1 MDFSA
6 GGTTAAGD
14 TTHPICSI
22 YGAASRSIYVVESH
36 IVNTSTTSA
45 LLLKL
50 VRITTAGTP
59 GAGATEAP
67 WDNVATAVATVF
79 GTHTGT
85 APTLGADLGIRA
97 YLPAGAGIVRNFG
110 GHGIEIPAVANA
122 GIGWI
127 VESGTGQVCL
137 YDFSWNE

>member
-22 YGAASRSIYVVESH
+22 YAAATRAIYLTETH
-36 IVNTSTTSA
+36 IVNTSSTA
-45 LLLKL
+45 VWLKM
-50 VRITTAGTP
+50 VRITSAGTP

-67 WDNVATAVATVF
+67 WDSVATAVATVF

-85 APTLGADLGIRA
+85 APGLGADLGIRA
-97 YLPAGAGIVRNFG
+97 YLPAGAGIVRTFG
-110 GHGIEIPAVANA
+110 GHGIEIPAVANT
-122 GIGWI
+122 GVGWI
-127 VESGTGQVCL
+127 VESGTGQICL
-137 YDFSWNE
+137 YDFTWNE

>member
-6 GGTTAAGD
+6 GGITAAGD

-22 YGAASRSIYVVESH
+22 YAAATRALFLTEAAIW
-36 IVNTSTTSA
+36 NTSAAAVS
-45 LLLKL
+45 LKL

-59 GAGATEAP
+59 GTGATEAS

-85 APTLGADLGIRA
+85 APTLGADLGIRM
-97 YLPAGAGIVRNFG
+97 YLPAGSGAVRTFG
-110 GHGIEIPAVANA
+110 GHGIEVPAVANA
-122 GIGWI
+122 GVGWI
-127 VESGTGQVCL
+127 VESGTGQICL
-137 YDFSWNE
+137 YDFSWTE